1 MGKRFLISEDDRQSI
16 LSLYKDKGI
25 IFEQD
30 TTLGA
35 ESNTSLESERIYE
48 TPFFTKSRLNIK
60 MSGNK
65 LFYINPND
73 NSEKDINGNHKSLF
87 VDLLNG
93 NIMDAGFVANQQT
106 VKNAGG
112 FGSIR
117 TKEDRPTNTD
127 GNFQLIM
134 INYPNS
140 NASASIPQNEPSL
153 CTVRIEM
160 KQISLLSGRGIK
172 GTSLRVESDSP
183 EINLLQF
190 YVPKNK
196 GEWESIKSNVWTSR
210 SGIENISFKDFKNGG
225 YAIYLSPYWA
235 QTSLG
240 EVTTTTPIP
249 PPPDRFV
256 PRSVGGNVGE
266 PFVFNKTEL
275 APGGEAQ
282 LKKFVEQFL
291 ILKRTDPDLYDT
303 YIKELNK
310 KYKNTGINVYAYSS
324 IDDDPNQV
332 INYVEGVG
340 GNAVTGCGGKQLRSL
355 YNQCLSDKRAEVIA
369 ARLNEVLPDFPDFKG
384 VGKGESKSVNGVGWT
399 KEDPTTDKETLPNRR
414 FEVDL
419 PEYSDVKRVG
429 NN

>member
-1 MGKRFLISEDDRQSI
+1 MSKKFLISEDDRQSI
-16 LSLYKDKGI
+16 LSLYKSKGI
-25 IFEQD
+25 IFEED
-30 TTLGA
+30 RTSSK
-35 ESNTSLESERIYE
+35 ESNTPSESVKIYK
-48 TPFFTKSRLNIK
+48 TPFFANSRLNIK

-73 NSEKDINGNHKSLF
+73 NSEKDINGNHTELF
-87 VDLLNG
+87 VNLLNG

-117 TKEDRPTNTD
+117 IKEDRPTNTD

-160 KQISLLSGRGIK
+160 KQISLISGRGIK
-172 GTSLRVESDSP
+172 GASLRVESDSP

-190 YVPKNK
+190 YIPKNK

-240 EVTTTTPIP
+240 EVTTTTPTP
-249 PPPDRFV
+249 PPKDRFV
-256 PRSVGGNVGE
+256 PRNIGGANGD
-266 PFVFNKTEL
+266 PFKFNKTDLSGIGDEL
-275 APGGEAQ
+275 
-282 LKKFVEQFL
+282 LKKFIDQFIVIKNSNPNL
-291 ILKRTDPDLYDT
+291 YNTYIDFLKKRT
-303 YIKELNK
+303 N
-310 KYKNTGINVYAYSS
+310 S
-324 IDDDPNQV
+324 IDVVAYASIDEDPEQV
-332 INYVEGVG
+332 VNYVVG
-340 GNAVTGCGGKQLRSL
+340 TNAVEGCGGRQKRHD
-355 YNQCLSDKRAEVIA
+355 YNQCLSQKRADKIA
-369 ARLNEVLPDFPDFKG
+369 AILNEKLPDFPDFI
-384 VGKGESKSVNGVGWT
+384 GKGLGE
-399 KEDPTTDKETLPNRR
+399 TDKFAPGKKWPKSSREETLPNRR
-414 FEVDL
+414 FDVVL
-419 PEYSDVKRVG
+419 PYYEDYVPEK
-429 NN
+429 